1 MFHPSGP
8 CNHLKRPGIPLAR
21 CVGRGWAAPGVIAIS
36 ALLATGLAA
45 AATGPASDSARTAGA
60 SPQYAKAS
68 NWLARPSHP
77 NKKVDVFYLY
87 PTSYFKTSSSDPV
100 ISTINNPR
108 MVAGAKTS
116 FAQQATAFNT
126 VANVYAP
133 YYRQADAVTV
143 LSSPLARQN
152 QIVGGT
158 PAHDA
163 TAAFSYY
170 IEHYNDGRPF
180 ILAGHSQ
187 GSNVLLFLLSGYLK
201 RHPAVYRRMVAA
213 YVIGYGVTRS
223 YLAQNPQLKFATGAS
238 DTGVI
243 VSWNTEAPGL
253 TIKNPVVNP
262 GSIAIN
268 PITWTRSDHPASAA
282 ESLGS
287 RLPNAAGELV
297 KVKHYADARVDKRRG
312 TIVCSTCSVSSYA
325 PGKKGGFPKGIFHL
339 HDYPFYYFDLRQ
351 NAANRIQHYYLN
363 TQKPVTEIEDRSMSR
378 SR

>member
-1 MFHPSGP
+1 MT
-8 CNHLKRPGIPLAR
+8 R
-21 CVGRGWAAPGVIAIS
+21 CFSRGWAALAVMAIS
-36 ALLATGLAA
+36 AFLATGLAA
-45 AATGPASDSARTAGA
+45 AATGPTSHPARTADA
-60 SPQYAKAS
+60 SPNYAKS
-68 NWLARPSHP
+68 STWLARPSHP

-87 PTSYFKTSSSDPV
+87 PTSYFKTSPSEPV
-100 ISTINNPR
+100 ISTINDPG

-116 FAQQATAFNT
+116 FAQQATAFST

-143 LSSPLARQN
+143 LSSPLAKQN

-170 IEHYNDGRPF
+170 IAHYNDGRPF

-201 RHPAVYRRMVAA
+201 QHPAVYRRMVAA

-223 YLAQNPQLKFATGAS
+223 YLAKNPQLRFATGAN

-268 PITWTRSDHPASAA
+268 PITWTRSQRPASAA

-287 RLPNAAGELV
+287 LLPNAAGKLV
-297 KVKHYADARVDKRRG
+297 KVKHYADARVDQRRG
-312 TIVCSTCSVSSYA
+312 TIVCSTCSVSLYA
-325 PGKKGGFPKGIFHL
+325 PGKPGGFPKGIFHI

-351 NAANRIQHYYLN
+351 NAAIRIQHYLS
-363 TQKPVTEIEDRSMSR
+363 THTRATEVEDRSIR
-378 SR
+378 SRR